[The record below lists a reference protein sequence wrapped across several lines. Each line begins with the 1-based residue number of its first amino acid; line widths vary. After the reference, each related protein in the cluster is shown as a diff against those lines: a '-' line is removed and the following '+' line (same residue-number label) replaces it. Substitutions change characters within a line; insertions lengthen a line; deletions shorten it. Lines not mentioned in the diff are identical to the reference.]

1 MRVRDINKDE
11 KTFPFGED
19 LVGASVLIIG
29 AGLCGSLL
37 ALRLAQRGYKVEVYE
52 SRPDLRKVD
61 ISAGRSINLA
71 LSDRGLKALRLCGM
85 EEKAREICI
94 PMLGR
99 LMHDREGNT
108 FASNYSGREGE
119 YINSI
124 SRGDLNA
131 ILLDEAEKH
140 ENVNIHFNSGCKKVD
155 IENKIAHFKSYE
167 SNTKFKVKADVIFGT
182 DGAGSSLRKSYMS
195 ERKFLFSYSQNYLN
209 HGYKELEIP
218 ADKSGNHQISK
229 SHLHIWPRG
238 DFMLIALPNLDGSF
252 TVTLFLS
259 YDEGEYNFNNLTSEE
274 KIIEFFEKEFP
285 DALAIIPNIKEEFAN
300 NPTGPL
306 GTIKCSPW
314 SYQNK
319 TLLMGDSCHA
329 IVPFYGQGMNASFE
343 DVFVFDE
350 VLNHFEPFVKLKTG
364 RNQETFDW
372 EMVFKEY
379 QKIRKKDTDAIA
391 DLAID
396 NFYEMRDHVANPLFK
411 EKRKIEMD
419 LEKTFP
425 NQYSSKYSLVTF
437 NEHIGYNEAM
447 QKGRAQDKALLNLIA
462 DKDVSTA
469 LNMTKEEL
477 KIILERVQKETQ
489 EILKED
495 KIAGL

>member
-1 MRVRDINKDE
+1 MENKKQRKSNSE
-11 KTFPFGED
+11 KVLPFGED
-19 LVGASVLIIG
+19 LGGASILIIG

-52 SRPDLRKVD
+52 SRPDLRTTD

-94 PMLGR
+94 PMYGR
-99 LMHDREGNT
+99 LMHNTKGNT
-108 FASNYSGREGE
+108 FSSNYSGRENE
-119 YINSI
+119 FINSI

-140 ENVNIHFNSGCKKVD
+140 ENVNIHFNKKCKNVD
-155 IENKIAHFKSYE
+155 IENTIAHFKDYK
-167 SNTKFKVKADVIFGT
+167 TKQEFSINADVIFGT
-182 DGAGSSLRKSYMS
+182 DGAGSSLRKSYVS

-218 ADKSGNHQISK
+218 ADKSGKHQISNA
-229 SHLHIWPRG
+229 HLHIWPRG
-238 DFMLIALPNLDGSF
+238 DFMLIALPNMDGSF

-259 YDEGEYNFNNLTSEE
+259 YDEGEFNFDNLTSEE
-274 KIIEFFEKEFP
+274 KITKFFEKEFP
-285 DALAIIPNIKEEFAN
+285 DALTLIPNILEEFTN

-314 SYQNK
+314 FYQNK
-319 TLLMGDSCHA
+319 TLLMGDSSHA

-343 DVFVFDE
+343 DVVVFDE
-350 VLNHFEPFVKLKTG
+350 ILNQDLG
-364 RNQETFDW
+364 DW
-372 EMVFKEY
+372 NAVFKAY
-379 QKIRKKDTDAIA
+379 QKARKHDTDAIA

-396 NFYEMRDHVANPLFK
+396 NFYEMRDHVANPIFK

-425 NQYSSKYSLVTF
+425 NQYFSKYSLVTF
-437 NEHIGYNEAM
+437 NENIGYHEAM
-447 QKGRAQDKALLNLIA
+447 KRGRAQDKALLNLISG
-462 DKDVSTA
+462 DEVHTH
-469 LNMTKEEL
+469 LEMTKDEL
-477 KIILERVQKETQ
+477 VVILERVILETNT
-489 EILKED
+489 ILEED
-495 KIAGL
+495 KIAGM

>member
-1 MRVRDINKDE
+1 MK
-11 KTFPFGED
+11 KED
-19 LVGASVLIIG
+19 KVLIIG

-37 ALRLAQRGYKVEVYE
+37 ALRMAQRGYKVEVYE

-94 PMLGR
+94 PMYGR
-99 LMHDREGNT
+99 LMHDTKGNT

-131 ILLDEAEKH
+131 ILLDAAEEN
-140 ENVNIHFNSGCKKVD
+140 ENVTIYFNSGCKKVD
-155 IENKIAHFKSYE
+155 IEKNIAHFKSYE
-167 SNTKFKVKADVIFGT
+167 TNEKYIVKADVIFGT
-182 DGAGSSLRKSYMS
+182 DGAGSSLRKSYIS

-218 ADKSGNHQISK
+218 ADKNGNHQISK
-229 SHLHIWPRG
+229 GHLHIWPRG
-238 DFMLIALPNLDGSF
+238 DFMLIALPNMDGSF

-259 YDEGEYNFNNLTSEE
+259 YEEGEYNFNNLTTEE
-274 KIIEFFEKEFP
+274 KITAFFEQEFP
-285 DALAIIPNIKEEFAN
+285 DALALIPNIKEEFAN

-314 SYQNK
+314 FYQNK
-319 TLLMGDSCHA
+319 TLLMGDAAHA

-350 VLNHFEPFVKLKTG
+350 ILNQDLG
-364 RNQETFDW
+364 DW
-372 EMVFKEY
+372 NAVFKAY
-379 QKIRKKDTDAIA
+379 QKARKHDTDAIA

-419 LEKTFP
+419 LEKNFP
-425 NQYSSKYSLVTF
+425 SQYSSKYSLVTF
-437 NEHIGYNEAM
+437 NENIGYNEAM
-447 QKGRAQDKALLNLIA
+447 QRGRAQDKALLNLIA
-462 DKDVSTA
+462 DDKVHTNLEMKKDELAVI
-469 LNMTKEEL
+469 LKKVEQQTK
-477 KIILERVQKETQ
+477 

>member
-1 MRVRDINKDE
+1 MNKKDNI
-11 KTFPFGED
+11 
-19 LVGASVLIIG
+19 LIIG

-94 PMLGR
+94 PMYGR
-99 LMHDREGNT
+99 LMHDTLGNT

-140 ENVNIHFNSGCKKVD
+140 ENVNIHFNKKCKNVD
-155 IENKIAHFKSYE
+155 IENTIAHFSDYK
-167 SNTKFKVKADVIFGT
+167 TKENFSVDATVIFGT
-182 DGAGSSLRKSYMS
+182 DGAGSSLRKSYVS

-218 ADKSGNHQISK
+218 ADNSGNHQISK
-229 SHLHIWPRG
+229 GHLHIWPRG
-238 DFMLIALPNLDGSF
+238 DFMLIALPNMDGSF

-259 YDEGEYNFNNLTSEE
+259 YDEGEFNFENLTSEE
-274 KIIEFFEKEFP
+274 KITEFFEKEFP
-285 DALAIIPNIKEEFAN
+285 DALALIPNIKEEFAN

-306 GTIKCSPW
+306 GTVKCSPW
-314 SYQNK
+314 FYQDK
-319 TLLMGDSCHA
+319 TLLMGDSSHA

-343 DVFVFDE
+343 DVVVFDE
-350 VLNHFEPFVKLKTG
+350 IL
-364 RNQETFDW
+364 NQELGDW
-372 EMVFKEY
+372 NTVFKAY
-379 QKIRKKDTDAIA
+379 QKARKHDTDAIA

-396 NFYEMRDHVANPLFK
+396 NFHEMKDHVSNPLFK

-437 NEHIGYNEAM
+437 NSTIGYNEAM
-447 QKGRAQDKALLNLIA
+447 KRGRAQDKALLNLIA
-462 DKDVSTA
+462 DHEVDTH

-477 KIILERVQKETQ
+477 RLILDKVIHETDAILE
-489 EILKED
+489 ED
-495 KIAGL
+495 KIAGM

>member
-1 MRVRDINKDE
+1 MNKKD
-11 KTFPFGED
+11 KI
-19 LVGASVLIIG
+19 LVIG

-37 ALRLAQRGYKVEVYE
+37 ALRLAQRGFKIEVYE
-52 SRPDLRKVD
+52 SRSDLRNSD

-94 PMLGR
+94 PMYGR
-99 LMHDREGNT
+99 LIHDKDGNI
-108 FASNYSGREGE
+108 FSSNYSGRENE

-131 ILLDEAEKH
+131 ILLDEVEKH
-140 ENVNIHFNSGCKKVD
+140 ENVNIHFNKKCENID
-155 IENKIAHFKSYE
+155 IENNIANFEDYK
-167 SNTKFKVKADVIFGT
+167 TKQNFSIKADVIFGG
-182 DGAGSSLRKSYMS
+182 DGTGSSLRKSYLS

-229 SHLHIWPRG
+229 GHLHIWPRG

-259 YDEGEYNFNNLTSEE
+259 YDEGEFNFENLTSEK
-274 KIIEFFEKEFP
+274 KITEFFEKEFP
-285 DALAIIPNIKEEFAN
+285 DALALIPNIKDEFIN

-314 SYQNK
+314 SYENK
-319 TLLMGDSCHA
+319 TLLIGDSSHA

-343 DVFVFDE
+343 DVYVLDE
-350 VLNHFEPFVKLKTG
+350 ILNKDL
-364 RNQETFDW
+364 RDW
-372 EMVFKEY
+372 ESVFKAY
-379 QKIRKKDTDAIA
+379 QTKRKKDTDAIA

-396 NFYEMRDHVANPLFK
+396 NFHEMKKHVSNPLFK
-411 EKRKIEMD
+411 EKRVIEMD

-425 NQYSSKYSLVTF
+425 TEYSSKYSLVTF
-437 NEHIGYNEAM
+437 NENIGYNEAM
-447 QKGRAQDKALLNLIA
+447 KRGRAQDKALLNLIA
-462 DKDVSTA
+462 DDEVYTDS
-469 LNMTKEEL
+469 NMTKAEL
-477 KIILERVQKETQ
+477 KSILDKVVKETNSILE
-489 EILKED
+489 ED